1 MSENLTTE
9 IMEKATEELN
19 YLKDNIVTKNQ
30 EDIKLPDAGTGEAE
44 WRHVFEPAKEGEKL
58 PEGIWIPNRRE
69 RRIMKKRGNKAEK
82 AMAKFYQNAIDDA
95 REYVNTPNYKNEIYK
110 ALYEKVKIRN
120 EELEKEIEKNGIS
133 AVEGN

>member
-1 MSENLTTE
+1 MNKNLTTE
-9 IMEKATEELN
+9 VTEE
-19 YLKDNIVTKNQ
+19 LKDNIITKNQ
-30 EDIKLPDAGTGEAE
+30 DTAELPGAEVNEAE
-44 WRHVFEPAKEGEKL
+44 WHHVFKPAKEGEKP

-69 RRIMKKRGNKAEK
+69 RRIMKKHGNKAEK

-110 ALYEKVKIRN
+110 ALYEKVKTRN
-120 EELEKEIEKNGIS
+120 EELEKEIEKNGVS